1 MQPIDNFANFGS
13 NRSWNWRNTNSIF
26 PKDLEDTT
34 KTRREDVDRNDEE
47 TCEILKRMGIRA
59 GLQAKR
65 NSSVARPNISEEP
78 ISEEADCEKFYR
90 LCRVA
95 DQLAHKGKKNV
106 DETCEEKETVAIEN
120 KDGCLMS
127 GNQDDG
133 RDDRVSNAFRL
144 DGPPSAETTVGGKA
158 YDYFGGDGYLGLQ
171 SDPEMIAT
179 ACNAAVNYGVAS
191 ATSRNC
197 FTSAPLQE
205 VERNAARFFKVPT
218 AFYALDEITLGEL
231 FLRTLVNVFER
242 AFVDEASEP
251 FWRTC
256 FQRFNGGASDVTARF
271 SRVREFVVFKH
282 CNPEDL
288 REKLQNEL
296 ALGERPLLLT
306 DGVFS
311 NFGTV
316 APLKAYEKILQ
327 NFGDSAML
335 IDDSHG
341 IGVLGETGRGTLEHF
356 HFDLTRVNQTGSEVT
371 FEDSGVS
378 GRLNEPDFS
387 SGMMGEAVEGFS
399 ENELPS
405 TPVKLYMFASMAKAV
420 GGFGCV
426 AAGSELFVEKLREFG
441 DSCCVAP
448 PNSVAAAT
456 AFGLRLLE
464 KSDDRRGLLM
474 KNVEHLRAGLRSMG
488 IAVEDSPTPIIALQ
502 IGSTQNMRRIQQELV
517 KDRFLT
523 TFLPVKYNGSL
534 GVLRIAVFA
543 THSPETID
551 HLLATL
557 KRILG

>member
-1 MQPIDNFANFGS
+1 MQPFENFANFGS
-13 NRSWNWRNTNSIF
+13 NRGWNWRKTNSLF
-26 PKDLEDTT
+26 PKNVDDSI
-34 KTRREDVDRNDEE
+34 KTQREDVDRKDEE
-47 TCEILKRMGIRA
+47 ACEILKRMGIRA
-59 GLQAKR
+59 SLQAKR
-65 NSSVARPNISEEP
+65 NSSVVRPNVSEEP

-90 LCRVA
+90 LCRFA
-95 DQLAHKGKKNV
+95 DQLAHKGKKSVN
-106 DETCEEKETVAIEN
+106 ETREEKENVAIE
-120 KDGCLMS
+120 KEGCCLMS

-205 VERNAARFFKVPT
+205 VERNAARFFNLST
-218 AFYALDEITLGEL
+218 AFYAIDEITLGEL

-256 FQRFNGGASDVTARF
+256 FQRFNGGASDVSARS
-271 SRVREFVVFKH
+271 SRVRDFVVFKH
-282 CNPEDL
+282 CNPDDL

-311 NFGTV
+311 NFGTI

-341 IGVLGETGRGTLEHF
+341 IGVLGESGRGTLEHF
-356 HFDLTRVNQTGSEVT
+356 HFDLTRVNQTGNEVTFDDSEVT
-371 FEDSGVS
+371 
-378 GRLNEPDFS
+378 GRQNELDFS
-387 SGMMGEAVEGFS
+387 SGMIDETIEEFS
-399 ENELPS
+399 EKESPS

-441 DSCCVAP
+441 DACCVAP

-456 AFGLRLLE
+456 AFGLRLLA
-464 KSDDRRGLLM
+464 KSDDRRRLLM
-474 KNVEHLRAGLRSMG
+474 KNVTHLRTGLRDMG

-502 IGSTQNMRRIQQELV
+502 IGSAQNMRRIQQELV

-543 THSPETID
+543 THSSETID
-551 HLLATL
+551 HLLSTL